1 LYIKIESMKIIY
13 KSFLSVI
20 AALFISNA
28 VQAQSNASQANLRT
42 LIVFFDG
49 LRPDYITPEN
59 MPNVYAFSK
68 KGSYGNQHHSVFP
81 TVTRVNASSYST
93 GSYPG
98 THGLMG
104 NTVYFPQVNKTTGLN
119 TGDASQLEAIA
130 KATGDHL
137 LTAASLGE
145 ILQKNGSKMMV
156 FSSGTTGQALMQNH
170 KVSGGAIINP
180 TMILPESLQP
190 KVMSE
195 IGAVPAG
202 LGKHKWLTDAIIKYG
217 LTLDGPLVSAIWYGD
232 PDGSAHSKGIGSPE
246 AMESIKYVDEQF
258 GRILKDLEAKG
269 LSNNFNIIISADH
282 GFVTDIG
289 KQPALADFLIQQGLK
304 KDKTSDDIIVAEGAL
319 YVKDH
324 NITVIKKVVAAL
336 QSQEWVGGVFT
347 KGLKKGDPRGAVT
360 GTISFD
366 AIHWDHAERSGDILV
381 DVNWND
387 SKNTAGYA
395 GSTFARG
402 VAGHGSFSPYEVHI
416 ALMASGPS
424 FKKGY
429 QDNLPTCNVDLV
441 PTILHIHKIPV
452 PAQMDGRV
460 MYELLN
466 EKTPANAP
474 TTVKKETIQTSTS
487 IPGGTYKL
495 TLERSVLGKYMYN
508 DYTKV
513 VRETGSDK
521 K

>member
-1 LYIKIESMKIIY
+1 MQIKQ
-13 KSFLSVI
+13 KSCFLAF
-20 AALFISNA
+20 AALFVSNTII
-28 VQAQSNASQANLRT
+28 AQINPGQANIRT

-68 KGSYGNQHHSVFP
+68 KGSYGRQHHSVFP

-104 NTVYFPQVNKTTGLN
+104 NTVYFPEVNKTAGMN
-119 TGDASQLEAIA
+119 TGDAAQLEMIA
-130 KATGDHL
+130 KVTGDHL
-137 LTAASLGE
+137 LTASSLGE

-180 TMILPESLQP
+180 TMILPESFKPQ
-190 KVMSE
+190 VMSE

-202 LGKHKWLTDAIIKYG
+202 LGKHKWLTDAVIKYG

-232 PDGSAHSKGIGSPE
+232 PDGSAHSKGIGSAE

-258 GRILKDLEAKG
+258 GRVIKDLESKG

-289 KQPALADFLIQQGLK
+289 KQPPLADFLIQQGLK
-304 KDKTSDDIIVAEGAL
+304 KDKTSEDVIVAEGGI
-319 YVKDH
+319 YVRNHDPSLIRK
-324 NITVIKKVVAAL
+324 IVSTL
-336 QSQEWVGGVFT
+336 QAQEWVGGVFT
-347 KGLKKGDPRGAVT
+347 KGAKKGDTKGAVP
-360 GTISFD
+360 GTISFE
-366 AIHWDHAERSGDILV
+366 AIHWDHPQRSADILV

-387 SKNTAGYA
+387 NKNAAGYA
-395 GSTFARG
+395 GTTFARG

-416 ALMASGPS
+416 ALIVNGPS
-424 FKKGY
+424 FKKNY
-429 QDNLPTCNVDLV
+429 QDELPTSNVDLV
-441 PTILHIHKIPV
+441 PTILHIHKMAV

-460 MYELLN
+460 MYELLT
-466 EKTPANAP
+466 EKIPANAP
-474 TTVKKETIQTSTS
+474 RTVRTETIETSAA

-495 TLERSVLGKYMYN
+495 VLDRTILGRYI
-508 DYTKV
+508 YTNYTRV
-513 VRETGSDK
+513 NR
-521 K
+521 